1 LSIIKN
7 QHVKISARISEVIG
21 WSGKR
26 PEKFDRNLAQ
36 SLVNSPANGNISF
49 LLISAGKFRRKHM
62 IGFKELLVILLIV
75 IILFGANRLP
85 RIMGDIGKGVRSL
98 RDGLKGEENEQAAAD
113 KPAAPKSLPASSAQ
127 ENTVT
132 PREDSKIS

>member
-1 LSIIKN
+1 
-7 QHVKISARISEVIG
+7 
-21 WSGKR
+21 
-26 PEKFDRNLAQ
+26 
-36 SLVNSPANGNISF
+36 
-49 LLISAGKFRRKHM
+49 M